1 MGYKK
6 ISLISILIILII
18 SLSSC
23 NYNLKKEKGFKIYYN
38 KNTVKEISIVKK
50 LVEKYKRL
58 EGREIEI
65 IGLEEEDDI
74 KKYIGENKD
83 QSVILLDGY
92 SFLEFIN
99 EDYLRDIGYLYKEKE
114 TRKNFSVMTNSYG
127 RERGIYKGIS
137 IMPFSLELVINKKI
151 SDEKKLFFEK
161 NDISKAI
168 LELKEKGIK
177 IHSYIKSEYTKEL
190 LLISLIANDTIIY
203 DIKRNNTTSSL
214 KNKIYSIKNGQ
225 EIFEKLNYFFK
236 IGSFREENFI
246 DGGEE
251 VIEKFNNGEIEAV
264 LTTTLSADR
273 FNSDI
278 DAILINKLS
287 IVNKST
293 NAPIGMDIIIT
304 SSIGNKNRDEIDR
317 FFRFLLQSNG
327 IESLECEKIVTG
339 NKKGDSELTGI
350 QSKMADGIHSD
361 SEINKFFFN
370 IISNEGVENIT
381 EEVKKVM
388 NGQYDGD
395 EWNRI
400 IKKQRH
406 EKRCFYLQSL
416 QIP

>member
-1 MGYKK
+1 MRYKK
-6 ISLISILIILII
+6 LSLINILIILII

-23 NYNLKKEKGFKIYYN
+23 NYNLKKEKEFKIYYN

-58 EGREIEI
+58 EDRDIEI
-65 IGLEEEDDI
+65 IGLEEEGDI

-83 QSVILLDGY
+83 QNVILLDGY

-151 SDEKKLFFEK
+151 SDEKNLSFEK

-168 LELKEKGIK
+168 LKLKEKGIK

-225 EIFEKLNYFFK
+225 EIFKKLNYFFK

-246 DGGEE
+246 DIGEE
-251 VIEKFNNGEIEAV
+251 AIEKFNNGEIGAI

-278 DAILINKLS
+278 DTILINKLHIANRS
-287 IVNKST
+287 I
-293 NAPIGMDIIIT
+293 NAPIGMDIIIA

-339 NKKGDSELTGI
+339 NKKGDSELIGI

-381 EEVKKVM
+381 EEAKKVM
-388 NGQYDGD
+388 RGQYDGE

-400 IKKQRH
+400 IKKTT
-406 EKRCFYLQSL
+406 
-416 QIP
+416 P